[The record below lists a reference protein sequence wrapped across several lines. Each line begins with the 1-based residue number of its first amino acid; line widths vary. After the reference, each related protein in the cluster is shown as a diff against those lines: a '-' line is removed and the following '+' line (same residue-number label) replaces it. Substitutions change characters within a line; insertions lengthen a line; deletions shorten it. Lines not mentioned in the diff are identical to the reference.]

1 MNFTFKP
8 RSTNANALQEHIQGK
23 PLRQDSCCDNFVDS
37 RYLNPSSNQ
46 RDDNLGFAPSDQ
58 AASIYGGMANSV
70 ESVVETPTNSQERST
85 TPQPA
90 ATNTE
95 NWSTSLH
102 TVLDQPPSTLPY
114 KLILGGMLFCLAFGA
129 WAWLGQI
136 EEVGHAQGRL
146 VPKGEVYKIDPV
158 EAGKIARIGVKEG
171 QAVKAGQVLVE
182 MNSQLAMSEVERLQ
196 QMLASDKIQL
206 SQTQA
211 LIDRTR
217 LEAQSRAAIADADF
231 KGQEAAI
238 AEAKVKAATTR
249 ELLTQGQTD
258 AAAYQARQERLKPF
272 VEQGAL
278 AREQLFEAEQA
289 VRDRQ
294 RSITQNQ
301 GELEQVLA
309 EANRLQA
316 GLIQKQAEKRTIQ
329 LEAQQRIQQ
338 MEVEITQLQAK
349 IAETKNLLNNA
360 RAKLVERFL
369 YAPVNGVVSSL
380 NIQNIGEVV
389 QPGQTIAQM
398 YPHNVPLVLSA
409 NLLNQEAGFVKT
421 GMPVQVKL
429 DAYPYQDYG
438 IVPGKVISISPDAK
452 PDERLGPVYRIEVAL
467 DRNYVTAKHQT
478 IKFKAGQ
485 TASADI
491 IIRRRRIADILLEP
505 FRQLQKGG
513 IDL

>member
-1 MNFTFKP
+1 M
-8 RSTNANALQEHIQGK
+8 
-23 PLRQDSCCDNFVDS
+23 
-37 RYLNPSSNQ
+37 
-46 RDDNLGFAPSDQ
+46 
-58 AASIYGGMANSV
+58 
-70 ESVVETPTNSQERST
+70 
-85 TPQPA
+85 
-90 ATNTE
+90 
-95 NWSTSLH
+95 
-102 TVLDQPPSTLPY
+102 
-114 KLILGGMLFCLAFGA
+114 
-129 WAWLGQI
+129 
-136 EEVGHAQGRL
+136 
-146 VPKGEVYKIDPV
+146 
-158 EAGKIARIGVKEG
+158 
-171 QAVKAGQVLVE
+171 KAGQVLVE

-217 LEAQSRAAIADADF
+217 LEAKTRAAIADADF

-238 AEAKVKAATTR
+238 AETKAKAVTTR
-249 ELLTQGQTD
+249 ELLTQGRTD

-301 GELEQVLA
+301 GELQQALA

-369 YAPVNGVVSSL
+369 YAPVDGIVSSL
-380 NIQNIGEVV
+380 NIRNIGEVV
-389 QPGQTIAQM
+389 QPGQTIAEM
-398 YPHNVPLVLSA
+398 SPHNVPLVLSA
-409 NLLNQEAGFVKT
+409 NLVNQEAGFVKT

-452 PDERLGPVYRIEVAL
+452 PDERLGPIYRVEVAL
-467 DRNYVTAKHQT
+467 DRNYVTAKHQKIT
-478 IKFKAGQ
+478 FKAGQ

>member
-23 PLRQDSCCDNFVDS
+23 PLSQDSCCDNFVDS
-37 RYLNPSSNQ
+37 SSLNPSSNQ
-46 RDDNLGFAPSDQ
+46 RDDNLGLAPSDQ
-58 AASIYGGMANSV
+58 AASIYGGMARSV
-70 ESVVETPTNSQERST
+70 ESVVETPTNSQERFA

-114 KLILGGMLFCLAFGA
+114 KLILGGMLFCLVFGA

-217 LEAQSRAAIADADF
+217 LEAKTRAAIADADF

-238 AEAKVKAATTR
+238 AETKAKAVTTR
-249 ELLTQGQTD
+249 ELLTQGRTD
-258 AAAYQARQERLKPF
+258 AAAYQARQERLKP
-272 VEQGAL
+272 L
-278 AREQLFEAEQA
+278 WNRARSPGNSCLK
-289 VRDRQ
+289 
-294 RSITQNQ
+294 RSKPCAIASVP
-301 GELEQVLA
+301 LPKIKVSCS
-309 EANRLQA
+309 RPW
-316 GLIQKQAEKRTIQ
+316 QKQ
-329 LEAQQRIQQ
+329 
-338 MEVEITQLQAK
+338 
-349 IAETKNLLNNA
+349 
-360 RAKLVERFL
+360 
-369 YAPVNGVVSSL
+369 
-380 NIQNIGEVV
+380 
-389 QPGQTIAQM
+389 
-398 YPHNVPLVLSA
+398 
-409 NLLNQEAGFVKT
+409 T
-421 GMPVQVKL
+421 GSR
-429 DAYPYQDYG
+429 QD
-438 IVPGKVISISPDAK
+438 
-452 PDERLGPVYRIEVAL
+452 
-467 DRNYVTAKHQT
+467 
-478 IKFKAGQ
+478 
-485 TASADI
+485 
-491 IIRRRRIADILLEP
+491 
-505 FRQLQKGG
+505 
-513 IDL
+513 